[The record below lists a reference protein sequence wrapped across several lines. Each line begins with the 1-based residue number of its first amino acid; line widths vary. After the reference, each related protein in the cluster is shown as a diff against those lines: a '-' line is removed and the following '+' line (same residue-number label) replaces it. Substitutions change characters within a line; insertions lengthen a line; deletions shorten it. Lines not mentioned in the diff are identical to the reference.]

1 MAHHEK
7 MTDGANDR
15 PREAPIGQTS
25 GGLPD
30 DSSRLPQPTAEE
42 EKAVRRALSSAD
54 RPDETTPH
62 DRLMDEVDEQIAAS
76 ERGSE

>member
-1 MAHHEK
+1 MTHHEK

-15 PREAPIGQTS
+15 SREAPIGQTA

-30 DSSRLPQPTAEE
+30 DSSRLPQPSEAEE
-42 EKAVRRALSSAD
+42 EAVRRAVSPGRQPGD
-54 RPDETTPH
+54 KTPH
-62 DRLMDEVDEQIAAS
+62 DRLMEEVDEQVAAS